1 MWGEPWGSFS
11 MTLDRTPH
19 RVDTTADF
27 VDVACGAFHN
37 LALNAQGE
45 VFSWGIGDF
54 GQVRVCACVCVWGAS
69 SRGSDA
75 CWAPTRTHMRTHAP
89 APPGCAPPPAQL
101 GNGTTGYATQ
111 PERVVG
117 LEGVFVADV
126 AAGGWHSMAI
136 TSDGEVYMWGRGEY
150 GRLGLGDRSGSSKLR
165 PQKVSGAG
173 GCAPSQPGVTLH
185 CCLRRGCGSLCLPAP
200 VPAR

>member
-1 MWGEPWGSFS
+1 MG
-11 MTLDRTPH
+11 H
-19 RVDTTADF
+19 RRLWAG
-27 VDVACGAFHN
+27 AC
-37 LALNAQGE
+37 
-45 VFSWGIGDF
+45 VRMC
-54 GQVRVCACVCVWGAS
+54 VRVGGQQPGQRRVLGPFTA
-69 SRGSDA
+69 R
-75 CWAPTRTHMRTHAP
+75 APHTP

-165 PQKVSGAG
+165 PQKVGGAG